1 MRGPAAALAVAL
13 GLAAS
18 ALAANVRIVV
28 NPTSVAPGGLV
39 RVSAASS
46 PCLRGDQVTLISSA
60 FRGHA
65 FGEGAV
71 YGTVG
76 PHGAFS
82 VRTRI
87 RAGLKAGRY
96 TVGARCGGGNLGV
109 TAVIHVR

>member
-1 MRGPAAALAVAL
+1 MTVAIGLALAVP
-13 GLAAS
+13 
-18 ALAANVRIVV
+18 ALAANVRLVV
-28 NPTSVAPGGLV
+28 TPSVVAPGGLV

-46 PCLRGDQVTLISSA
+46 PCLRGDQVTLISAA

-65 FGEGAV
+65 FGQGAV

-76 PHGAFS
+76 AHGAFS

-87 RAGLKAGRY
+87 RTGLRPGRY

-109 TAVIHVR
+109 TATIRVR